1 MKNKKNTQK
10 WLNRWKW
17 ELICI
22 CGGVLYAVLW
32 VAIPS
37 PMELTDP
44 SLRNSINTLLQNALV
59 ADIVATSILFP
70 ASIAIYFTLDKAA
83 ANRQALRRFYLAPI
97 FFLFSIILGIWNV
110 SYIPMRAHLEINL
123 AIENSVV
130 VWAIAQYWFFFVGAF
145 QMFLGGIAYSKR
157 TQNQ

>member
-1 MKNKKNTQK
+1 
-10 WLNRWKW
+10 
-17 ELICI
+17 
-22 CGGVLYAVLW
+22 
-32 VAIPS
+32 
-37 PMELTDP
+37 MELTDA

-70 ASIAIYFTLDKAA
+70 ASIAIYFTLAKGA
-83 ANRQALRRFYLAPI
+83 ANQQTLRRFYLAPS
-97 FFLFSIILGIWNV
+97 FFLVSIILGIWNV

-123 AIENSVV
+123 AIDNDVL

-145 QMFLGGIAYSKR
+145 EMFLGGVAYSKT